1 MNELSK
7 QTGLRVSCCQSAVAG
22 IPWGLEMI
30 SFEAHHEP
38 ARSVLKRLGLDRW
51 HMRCDMEACH
61 IDQR

>member
-1 MNELSK
+1 
-7 QTGLRVSCCQSAVAG
+7 VAG